1 MFLSVY
7 WSVYVNMQRDIL
19 LFHTILYLYL
29 YLSVMTYLP
38 KNQLAFS
45 AVLPLW
51 LSTPLQIH
59 RYIFEIR
66 ISLKTRIQLIDEKCC
81 AVCMACKM
89 FMSSELCL
97 VFLKDENMLNMFV
110 HLPKRHQNISF
121 PLVDF
126 DKVLNLFSI
135 DGFQNICVTVLLSFY
150 EKRPFF
156 KNSTSVISRG
166 LAADFYKVMQF

>member
-1 MFLSVY
+1 MYLFVFLSVY

-19 LFHTILYLYL
+19 LLHTILYLYL

-59 RYIFEIR
+59 RYIFEIH
-66 ISLKTRIQLIDEKCC
+66 ISLKTRIQVIDEKCC

-97 VFLKDENMLNMFV
+97 VVFLERWKYAKYV
-110 HLPKRHQNISF
+110 CPPAKTAPKHKFSF
-121 PLVDF
+121 SGLWQSTEP
-126 DKVLNLFSI
+126 VLNGRVSKHLCGCTFI
-135 DGFQNICVTVLLSFY
+135 LLRKTTIFQKF
-150 EKRPFF
+150 
-156 KNSTSVISRG
+156 
-166 LAADFYKVMQF
+166 D